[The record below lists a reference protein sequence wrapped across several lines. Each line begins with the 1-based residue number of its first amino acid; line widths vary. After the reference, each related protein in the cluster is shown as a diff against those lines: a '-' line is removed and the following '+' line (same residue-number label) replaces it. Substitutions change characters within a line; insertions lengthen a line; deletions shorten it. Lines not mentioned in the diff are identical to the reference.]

1 MASLLVYAYRPPYW
15 TKMAA
20 VLPSQQPD
28 VEEPNAHQSE
38 SAGGGGE
45 PWAECIAHNRRD
57 SVGNAFPLGWCMSV
71 T

>member
-38 SAGGGGE
+38 SAGGGGVGGGRS
-45 PWAECIAHNRRD
+45 ASHTIA
-57 SVGNAFPLGWCMSV
+57 VIQ
-71 T
+71 